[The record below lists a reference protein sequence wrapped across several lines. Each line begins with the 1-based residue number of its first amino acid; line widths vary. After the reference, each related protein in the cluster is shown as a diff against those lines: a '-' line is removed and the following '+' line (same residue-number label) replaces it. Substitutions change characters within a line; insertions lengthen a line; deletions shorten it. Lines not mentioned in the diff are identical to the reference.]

1 EGRRDAPAL
10 RRLQRD
16 DRVADRPQ
24 LALGGA
30 TRAALAQAALAPAAC
45 ARGARAVPRMPPLA
59 VPTVEQHVH
68 VAADELVTE
77 VAQNIGVAAR
87 DQEQKLRHAFPLHLT
102 YCSVATRRAT
112 AVAWLSSCIIDAL
125 WRPFEI
131 QVHRACCLRSRVR
144 AVKNADGGLSCT
156 KTRRGEGAAPCPT
169 ARRSLPFAR
178 VRTRVTS
185 PSITEGK
192 EGSHADLHGAGVLH
206 ERGVEPA
213 RPAAGESDGGAAAG
227 DREAGREA
235 PRLVLLLGRLRRDGA
250 LRRAR

>member
-1 EGRRDAPAL
+1 GVLPPVSGESRKECRRRVLVREG
-10 RRLQRD
+10 
-16 DRVADRPQ
+16 
-24 LALGGA
+24 
-30 TRAALAQAALAPAAC
+30 
-45 ARGARAVPRMPPLA
+45 
-59 VPTVEQHVH
+59 
-68 VAADELVTE
+68 
-77 VAQNIGVAAR
+77 
-87 DQEQKLRHAFPLHLT
+87 
-102 YCSVATRRAT
+102 S
-112 AVAWLSSCIIDAL
+112 
-125 WRPFEI
+125 
-131 QVHRACCLRSRVR
+131 
-144 AVKNADGGLSCT
+144 
-156 KTRRGEGAAPCPT
+156 TRRGRRPCPT
-169 ARRSLPFAR
+169 ARRSLPFER